1 MKKKKIFKM
10 FLFKEKRKCTIQYL
24 YSRDFTPKIK
34 SLAAG
39 SEFLISETVI
49 VFYIHI
55 LIKIMYLSPNLQNNI
70 LMHKDVFH
78 IQYSTQYSRTNI
90 LYSKFLTGSREKH
103 LRIQRKIYGIINL
116 IMSLVAFILNN
127 ILQKAQD

>member
-1 MKKKKIFKM
+1 M

-24 YSRDFTPKIK
+24 CSRDFTPKIK

-39 SEFLISETVI
+39 SEFLISVI

-55 LIKIMYLSPNLQNNI
+55 LINIMYLSPNLQNNI

-103 LRIQRKIYGIINL
+103 LRIQRKRYGIINL